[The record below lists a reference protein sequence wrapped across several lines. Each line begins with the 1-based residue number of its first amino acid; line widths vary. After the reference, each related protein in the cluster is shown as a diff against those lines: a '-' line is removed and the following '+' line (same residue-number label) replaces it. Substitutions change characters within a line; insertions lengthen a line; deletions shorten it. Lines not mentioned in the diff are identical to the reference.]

1 MISIHSAIAS
11 GDGTVVPFFQ
21 SVAISIHSAIA
32 SGDPKGRIILA
43 KLFISIHSAIA
54 SGDIADNKIFNLGV
68 EFQSTPP
75 SLAETRIGR
84 KATADSIHF
93 NPLRHR

>member
-43 KLFISIHSAIA
+43 KLFISIHYAIA
-54 SGDIADNKIFNLGV
+54 SGDW
-68 EFQSTPP
+68 
-75 SLAETRIGR
+75 R
-84 KATADSIHF
+84 KSAVAYGLDYF